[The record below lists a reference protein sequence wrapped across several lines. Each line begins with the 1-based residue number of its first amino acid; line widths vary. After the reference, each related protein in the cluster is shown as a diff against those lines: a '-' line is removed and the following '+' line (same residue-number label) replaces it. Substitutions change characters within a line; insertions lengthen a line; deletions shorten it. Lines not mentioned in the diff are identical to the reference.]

1 VAAGRVSLRTG
12 VSEDQRG
19 PIIVRLGADAEID
32 DRGGRGTPRAPRA
45 PARDCPAHRLRDVL
59 L

>member
-1 VAAGRVSLRTG
+1 VDAGRVSLRTG

-32 DRGGRGTPRAPRA
+32 DR
-45 PARDCPAHRLRDVL
+45 VS
-59 L
+59 